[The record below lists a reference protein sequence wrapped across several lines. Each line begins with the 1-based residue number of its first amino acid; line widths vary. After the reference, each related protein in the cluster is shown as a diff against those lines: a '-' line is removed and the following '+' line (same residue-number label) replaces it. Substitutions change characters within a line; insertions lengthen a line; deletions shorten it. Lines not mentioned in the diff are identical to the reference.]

1 VLNSVISKSA
11 LLTGDM
17 HTGAV
22 VPIRLQFPVFKLLYS
37 YSGILGFIERN
48 LISGMHLGLFLAIII
63 YIIYLDLNL
72 VAMVFQID
80 ASLTPQT
87 KLELTDKS
95 NRITGIGAIA

>member
-1 VLNSVISKSA
+1 MLNSVISKRA

-17 HTGAV
+17 
-22 VPIRLQFPVFKLLYS
+22 QFPVFKLL

-48 LISGMHLGLFLAIII
+48 LISGMHLGLFLVIII